1 MASTKKS
8 KLAKRNEAGLGLHI
22 IMIIFAVFCIV
33 PLFLVVGISFTSEAE
48 VYATGYKFIPEVF
61 CTDAYDYIFKTPMT
75 IVRAYGV
82 TVGVTLIGTFFSL
95 LFTSML
101 GYVIS
106 RKDFVLA
113 RPFAFMVF
121 FAMLFTGGI
130 VPWYMIVTNVLKLK
144 NSYLALILPYMIIPW
159 FVLLMKGFFTSVPKE
174 IIESAKM
181 DGCGEIRAFFNIVV
195 PISTPALTTVG
206 LFIALNYWNDY
217 KLAMYFVNDTTMYP
231 LQYML
236 QQIMNNLAFM
246 KNSLAASMGVSI
258 RMELPS
264 ESVRMAMCILAAG
277 PMLIVFPF
285 FQKYFVKGITVGSVK
300 G

>member
-1 MASTKKS
+1 MIGKKKS
-8 KLAKRNEAGLGLHI
+8 NLAKRNEAGLGLHL
-22 IMIIFAVFCIV
+22 IMIIFSIFCIL
-33 PLFLVVGISFTSEAE
+33 PLLLIVGISFTGEAE

-61 CTDAYDYIFKTPMT
+61 NTEAYDYIFKTPMT
-75 IVRAYGV
+75 IVRSYGV
-82 TVGVTLIGTFFSL
+82 TIGVTLVGTLFSL
-95 LFTSML
+95 LFTATL

-113 RPFAFMVF
+113 RPLSFMVF

-130 VPWYMIVTNVLKLK
+130 VPWYMIITNVLKLK
-144 NSYLALILPYMIIPW
+144 NTYWAMILPYMIVPW
-159 FVLLMKGFFTSVPKE
+159 FVMLMKGFFTSVPKE

-217 KLAMYFVNDTTMYP
+217 KLAMYFINEPNMYP
-231 LQYML
+231 LQYLL
-236 QQIMNNLAFM
+236 QQIMNNLNFM
-246 KNSLAASMGVSI
+246 KNSLAASMGISLHVD
-258 RMELPS
+258 LPS

-277 PMLIVFPF
+277 PMLIIFPF